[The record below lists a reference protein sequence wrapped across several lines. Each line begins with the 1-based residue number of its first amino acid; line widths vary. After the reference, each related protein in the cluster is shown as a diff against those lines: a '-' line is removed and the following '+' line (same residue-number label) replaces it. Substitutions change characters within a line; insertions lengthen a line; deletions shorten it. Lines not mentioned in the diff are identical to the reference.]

1 MRNFVSLKVSK
12 VTKRSWH
19 ELRFIMSVKKYGW
32 AVQKNLFA

>member
-12 VTKRSWH
+12 VIKRSWH